1 VTAGSVL
8 IGFDGSDAA
17 ENAIRAAGRLLAPR
31 HALVVSVWERGVAY
45 ESFELATM
53 PMAPLDARVSAEMEE
68 SLYDGARMLA
78 GRGAALA
85 REARFDAEPLTVADE
100 RSIADTLIHLAEDRG
115 ADVIV
120 VGAHGRSRLEEM
132 LMGSTS
138 RGLVRHAGRPVLVV
152 PLR

>member
-1 VTAGSVL
+1 VSAGPVL

-17 ENAIRAAGRLLAPR
+17 ANAIRAAGRLLAGRP
-31 HALVVSVWERGVAY
+31 ALVVSVWERGVAY

-53 PMAPLDARVSAEMEE
+53 PMAPLDTRATAEVEE

-78 GRGAALA
+78 GRGAEIA
-85 REARFDAEPLTVADE
+85 REAGFEAEPLTVADE
-100 RSIADTLIHLAEDRG
+100 RSIADTLVHLAEDRG
-115 ADVIV
+115 AEVIV
-120 VGAHGRSRLEEM
+120 VGAHGRSRLEEI

-138 RGLVRHAGRPVLVV
+138 RGLLRHSGLPVLVV

>member
-1 VTAGSVL
+1 VTPAPVL

-17 ENAIRAAGRLLAPR
+17 ANAIRAAGRLLAPR
-31 HALVVSVWERGVAY
+31 PALVVSVWERGVAY

-53 PMAPLDARVSAEMEE
+53 PMAPLDTRVSAEMEE

-85 REARFDAEPLTVADE
+85 REAGFDAEPLTVADE

-120 VGAHGRSRLEEM
+120 VGAQGRSRLEEM

-152 PLR
+152 PMR